1 MFSCEHCTSFKNNF
15 FSRRPLGT
23 ASVLRGIKRLNFN
36 RSLENLHT
44 MDDFS
49 FTNFLSDRVMGDVS
63 YCCASYC
70 CFRKFAFGNLL
81 AASPEGASYYC
92 FRKAVSNTSST
103 KYYWQISLVLASIS
117 FKISFFSLSADRRLW
132 KECSTKG
139 AGHCFFRRTVLNSYF
154 ENFWKVN
161 CISLTPNCLST
172 SFWLTF
178 CWQKAMESM
187 LYERSRLLLLSQSG
201 LKQLLWESLTGKFQ

>member
-1 MFSCEHCTSFKNNF
+1 MFSCEHCKSFKNNF

-23 ASVLRGIKRLNFN
+23 ASVLWGIKRLNFN

-44 MDDFS
+44 MDYFS

-139 AGHCFFRRTVLNSYF
+139 ADHFSFRRAV
-154 ENFWKVN
+154 
-161 CISLTPNCLST
+161 
-172 SFWLTF
+172 
-178 CWQKAMESM
+178 
-187 LYERSRLLLLSQSG
+187 
-201 LKQLLWESLTGKFQ
+201 